1 MISLIRNFTH
11 TFRRFWLASSLNF
24 IGLVVALTSF
34 FLFYTKVEEMTN
46 YDTCYE
52 DWQSIYRV
60 EIEGSTIF
68 GEDTIRVANTFSALN
83 TAARLT
89 PHVRDVATV
98 PQGLK
103 EISFYKDG
111 ELAYACPFVYCRGKE
126 LNFWRRGMVPDTLSA
141 AFTTPSGLRDGVIVP
156 RSFAE
161 TMFGTADV
169 EGKTVKW
176 NMNGT
181 RFEYQIIS
189 VYEDFP
195 KNCSFINGI
204 YRYDCGEDTIGF
216 SNYNY
221 STYLKI
227 DDARNTAKVEKGIS
241 RSLVRLIERSYG
253 KDARGLSSVLG
264 RAKIHIVPI
273 HDAYFSKV
281 DEVHDTGD
289 EFMLNILFISAILV
303 IVITNVNYMNFSLA
317 EAPFRVKNIN
327 TRRVFGANRWTLML
341 ELVMENVIVS
351 LVAFCGSIG
360 VLCVLDHWNT
370 GNINPISHPTG
381 VVLTLLAALFI
392 GIVSGTYPAYFA
404 TSSPPDLAMKGMKS
418 LPVRSR
424 RLRNLRIAFQVLI
437 SFVAIESV
445 FILGIQ
451 GLFISNTDY
460 GYDKDHMLYAVLDS
474 QDAMERKEEFRE
486 AVETMDGVE
495 NVSYSA
501 FMIGTDDRYMMWS
514 RPLSNGTNV
523 LATVMPVDHK
533 YMQTLGIEV
542 TEGRRFCKA
551 DSLGAYIVNEAA
563 VRKYPWL
570 KIGKSIF
577 ENEDI
582 DFPVVGICR
591 NLHFCSLRM
600 NNMDMPLA
608 FLYASDSI
616 LSPLPHTDV
625 MNVRFSPHA
634 DGREVSRLINRK
646 YIEMFPENSGMGI
659 HMIKDYLA
667 RLYDSELTYTVMTM
681 LFAIIYII
689 ITLIGVACTIMFES
703 EFHRK
708 EIAVRK
714 VFGASRANILFFKFE
729 LYIGLLVG
737 AFALSVPITM
747 EVTDALMS
755 QFSQVAPN
763 LWIAYP
769 LSFLLVSFLIFT
781 TILLQRWR
789 YAKEKP
795 VTGIGR

>member
-1 MISLIRNFTH
+1 MMSLIRNFTH
-11 TFRRFWLASSLNF
+11 TYRRFWLASSLNF
-24 IGLVVALTSF
+24 AGLVVALTSF

-60 EIEGSTIF
+60 ELEGSTIF

-83 TAARLT
+83 AAARLT
-89 PHVRDVATV
+89 RHVKDVATV

-111 ELAYACPFVYCRGKE
+111 ELAYACPFVYSRGKE
-126 LNFWRRGMVPDTLSA
+126 LNFWRKGMVPDTLPA
-141 AFTTPSGLRDGVIVP
+141 AFATPSGLRDGVLVP

-161 TMFGTADV
+161 TMYGTTDV
-169 EGKTVKW
+169 EGRTVKW

-181 RFEYQIIS
+181 RFEYKIIS
-189 VYEDFP
+189 VYDDFP

-204 YRYDCGEDTIGF
+204 YRYDCGEDTLGF

-221 STYLKI
+221 GTYLKI
-227 DDARNTAKVEKGIS
+227 DDERNISEVEKGIS
-241 RSLVRLIERSYG
+241 HSLVRLIKETFGQNSG
-253 KDARGLSSVLG
+253 GLDSVLG
-264 RAKIHIVPI
+264 RARIHLVPI
-273 HDAYFSKV
+273 HEAYFSKV

-341 ELVMENVIVS
+341 ELMMENVIVS
-351 LVAFCGSIG
+351 LIAFGISIG
-360 VLCVLDHWNT
+360 LLYGLDHWNT
-370 GNINPISHPTG
+370 GNINPLSHPTG

-392 GIVSGTYPAYFA
+392 GIVSGIYPAYFA

-418 LPVRSR
+418 LPIRSR

-437 SFVAIESV
+437 SFVAIETV
-445 FILGIQ
+445 FILAIQ

-460 GYDKDHMLYAVLDS
+460 GYDKDHMLFAMLESSEAVG
-474 QDAMERKEEFRE
+474 RKEELRD
-486 AVETMDGVE
+486 AVEAMDGVE

-514 RPLSNGTNV
+514 RPLSNGSNV
-523 LATVMPVDHK
+523 VATVMPVDHK
-533 YMQTLGIEV
+533 YIQTLGIEV

-551 DSLGAYIVNEAA
+551 DTLGAYIVNEAT
-563 VRKYPWL
+563 VRKYPWI
-570 KIGKSIF
+570 KIGKPIF
-577 ENEDI
+577 ENGDI

-591 NLHFCSLRM
+591 DLNFCSLRM
-600 NNMDMPLA
+600 NNMEMPLA

-616 LSPLPHTDV
+616 LAPLPRTDV
-625 MNVRFSPHA
+625 MNVRFSVNA
-634 DGREVSRLINRK
+634 GGREVCRLINRK
-646 YIEMFPENSGMGI
+646 YAEMFPENSGMGI
-659 HMIKDYLA
+659 HMATDYLA
-667 RLYDSELTYTVMTM
+667 RLYGNELTYTVMTT

-703 EFHRK
+703 EFHRR

-714 VFGASRANILFFKFE
+714 VFGASRTNILFFKFE

-737 AFALSVPITM
+737 AFVLSVPITFQ
-747 EVTDALMS
+747 VTNALMS
-755 QFSQVAPN
+755 QFSQVSPY
-763 LWIAYP
+763 LWMAYP
-769 LSFLLVSFLIFT
+769 LSFLIVSVLTIT
-781 TILLQRWR
+781 TIIIQRWR
-789 YAKEKP
+789 YVSEKA
-795 VTGIGR
+795 VNGINS